1 MRKVILIPSFNDKEK
16 LYWINKIPSDFDYII
31 YEKIPG
37 LNKEITITKNHK
49 KIQAIGPAEYA
60 LLYHIVKN
68 YDNLEDVIV
77 FTKVHFFN
85 QCILFFEGLKE
96 CDKNLFFNFKNNIR
110 KFVNVSGET
119 YKKYIEKYNQNEN
132 FKKHRILPRDK
143 TGSDVVSI
151 LMCGYSRGPVSSFE
165 DFKKISLYKFWP
177 YKKFCSYENKITQQE
192 GVFSVKKELIH
203 SLGKNFWNTLLN
215 FMVETPMTNP
225 INQRDSWCWFLFWL
239 FTKTQDE
246 FNE

>member
-16 LYWINKIPSDFDYII
+16 LFWIYKIPSDFNYII

-37 LNKEITITKNHK
+37 LNKEISISKNHK
-49 KIQAIGPAEYA
+49 KIPVIGPAEYA
-60 LLYHIVKN
+60 FLYHIVKN
-68 YDNLEDVIV
+68 YDNLEDIIV

-96 CDKNLFFNFKNNIR
+96 CEKNFFFNFKNNMR
-110 KFVNVSGET
+110 QFVNVEGET
-119 YKKYIEKYNQNEN
+119 YKKYVEKYNNDEK
-132 FKKHRILPRDK
+132 FKKHRILPKEKKNDI
-143 TGSDVVSI
+143 VSI

-165 DFKKISLYKFWP
+165 DFKKKSLYKFWP
-177 YKKFCSYENKITQQE
+177 FKECCSYENTITQQE
-192 GVFSVKKELIH
+192 GVFSVKKELIY
-203 SLGKNFWNTLLN
+203 SLGKDFWNNLLN
-215 FMVETPMTNP
+215 FMIETPMSNH

-246 FNE
+246 FNK